1 MIPIK
6 FDNSYGRLSER
17 FYSRV
22 NVNHVSKPTLIRL
35 NLELAGDLGIDVD
48 WLAGKEG
55 IGMMAGNLMPIGSDP
70 LAAVYAGHQFGQYVP
85 RLGDGRALLIG
96 EVING
101 QDERY
106 DVQLKGSGP
115 TPYSRGGDGR
125 SPLGPVL
132 REYIVSEAMHQLGVS
147 TTRALGAVLTGEKV
161 IREKKLPGAILTRVA
176 RSHIRIGTHQYFA
189 ACGDHESL
197 KYLAEHV
204 IDRHY
209 PEVKGSDEY
218 VLGMLKSVIGKQAD
232 LIASWQLVGFVHG
245 VMNTDNMLL
254 SGETID
260 YGPCAF
266 IDGYN
271 EHSVFS
277 SIDRS
282 GRYAYRNQPDIC
294 HWNLTCLAQSLLP
307 ILKNGKEQALEDVQG
322 VLNLFPEM
330 YLNSYIERAR
340 QKFGLVTQEVGD
352 SELVSDWF
360 TILGSRNDDFTLAF
374 RRLSDIAAYDDAS
387 SNIVDLFEFSAEYEN
402 WIVRWKDRCS
412 REDTSKDERQ
422 ALMYSV
428 NPVYIPRNHIVEKV
442 IDAAAENGDY
452 GPFNDLV
459 DVLARPH
466 VYRPEL
472 GYYAR
477 PPRDEEIVTRTFCG
491 T

>member
-22 NVNHVSKPTLIRL
+22 NVNYVSNPKLIRL
-35 NLELAGDLGIDVD
+35 NLELAGDLGIDVN
-48 WLAGKEG
+48 WLASKEG

-85 RLGDGRALLIG
+85 RLGDGRAMLIG

-101 QDERY
+101 QGERY

-132 REYIVSEAMHQLGVS
+132 REYIVCEAMHQLGVS
-147 TTRALGAVLTGEKV
+147 TTRALGAVLTGDKV
-161 IREKKLPGAILTRVA
+161 IREKELPGAILTRVA
-176 RSHIRIGTHQYFA
+176 RSHIRVGTHQYFA
-189 ACGDHESL
+189 ACDDHESL
-197 KYLAEHV
+197 KYLTEHV

-218 VLGMLKSVIGKQAD
+218 VLDMLKSVIGKQAD

-266 IDGYN
+266 IDGYS
-271 EHSVFS
+271 EYSVYS
-277 SIDRS
+277 SIDRG
-282 GRYAYRNQPDIC
+282 GRYAYRNQPGIC

-307 ILKNGKEQALEDVQG
+307 IFKNGKEQALEDLQG

-330 YLNSYIERAR
+330 YLNSYINRAR
-340 QKFGLVTQEVGD
+340 RKFGLVAQEAGD

-360 TILGSRNDDFTLAF
+360 TILGSKNDDFTLAF
-374 RRLSDIAAYDDAS
+374 RRLSDIAAYDDSS

-442 IDAAAENGDY
+442 IAAAAENGDY

-466 VYRPEL
+466 VYRAEL
-472 GYYAR
+472 RYYAR
-477 PPRDEEIVTRTFCG
+477 PPRDEEMVTRTFCG

>member
-22 NVNHVSKPTLIRL
+22 NVNYVSKPTLIRL
-35 NLELAGDLGIDVD
+35 NLELAGDLGIDVN
-48 WLAGKEG
+48 WLASKEG

-85 RLGDGRALLIG
+85 RLGDGRAMLIG

-101 QDERY
+101 QGERY

-132 REYIVSEAMHQLGVS
+132 REYIVCEAMHQLGVS
-147 TTRALGAVLTGEKV
+147 TTRALGAVLTGDKV
-161 IREKKLPGAILTRVA
+161 IREKELPGAILTRVA
-176 RSHIRIGTHQYFA
+176 RSHIRVGTHQYFA
-189 ACGDHESL
+189 ACDDHESL

-271 EHSVFS
+271 EYSVYS
-277 SIDRS
+277 SIDRC
-282 GRYAYRNQPDIC
+282 RNS
-294 HWNLTCLAQSLLP
+294 NTF
-307 ILKNGKEQALEDVQG
+307 LET
-322 VLNLFPEM
+322 N
-330 YLNSYIERAR
+330 
-340 QKFGLVTQEVGD
+340 
-352 SELVSDWF
+352 
-360 TILGSRNDDFTLAF
+360 
-374 RRLSDIAAYDDAS
+374 
-387 SNIVDLFEFSAEYEN
+387 
-402 WIVRWKDRCS
+402 
-412 REDTSKDERQ
+412 
-422 ALMYSV
+422 
-428 NPVYIPRNHIVEKV
+428 
-442 IDAAAENGDY
+442 
-452 GPFNDLV
+452 
-459 DVLARPH
+459 
-466 VYRPEL
+466 
-472 GYYAR
+472 
-477 PPRDEEIVTRTFCG
+477 
-491 T
+491 